1 MPLEGKKNVHYF
13 YIIPTHTRSHS
24 RPPKTHKNETSNN
37 GPPSQAR
44 DTSCHSQQR
53 RQRHHP
59 RNCLYQPVL
68 QTGNPTPTTLTPK
81 DKNSTFLVKLE
92 GPLST
97 PSQVQGL
104 SKSLT
109 TPILKK
115 GVGEASTANFC
126 LITGAMKLNI
136 VSALAGSTFS
146 ATFVR
151 INLSPKDLSPH
162 SIAPT
167 LGSDIDPT
175 LPQNRATDAD
185 EVFLPKQGQYPVW
198 YFFYGNLAV
207 PEILN
212 ERLGLDESPTYR
224 KAVAKGGD
232 LKTWGRGKFKALVD
246 GDASARVEGW
256 AYQVGSEE
264 DEEMLRY
271 YETDCYEVVRC
282 DICMVDVG
290 EMVKGLVF
298 RFVGDVD

>member
-1 MPLEGKKNVHYF
+1 MDLLAKLEILAVTVNNEDNG
-13 YIIPTHTRSHS
+13 IIL
-24 RPPKTHKNETSNN
+24 ETASNN
-37 GPPSQAR
+37 Q
-44 DTSCHSQQR
+44 
-53 RQRHHP
+53 
-59 RNCLYQPVL
+59 
-68 QTGNPTPTTLTPK
+68 

-97 PSQVQGL
+97 PSQFQEL

-126 LITGAMKLNI
+126 LITGAMKFNI
-136 VSALAGSTFS
+136 LSALAGSTFS

-151 INLSPKDLSPH
+151 INLSPKDLSAH

-167 LGSDIDPT
+167 LGSEIDPT

-185 EVFLPKQGQYPVW
+185 EVFLPKQGEYPVW
-198 YFFYGNLAV
+198 YFFYGDLAV
-207 PEILN
+207 PEILT

-224 KAVAKGGD
+224 KAVVNGG
-232 LKTWGRGKFKALVD
+232 LLRTWGGCKYKALVD

-256 AYQVGSEE
+256 AYEVGSEE

-271 YETDCYEVVRC
+271 YETDFYEVVRC

-290 EMVKGLVF
+290 EVIKGLVF

>member
-1 MPLEGKKNVHYF
+1 MDLLAKLEILAVTANNEDNG
-13 YIIPTHTRSHS
+13 IIL
-24 RPPKTHKNETSNN
+24 ETASTNQYYN
-37 GPPSQAR
+37 R
-44 DTSCHSQQR
+44 TT
-53 RQRHHP
+53 
-59 RNCLYQPVL
+59 QP
-68 QTGNPTPTTLTPK
+68 PTTTITPR

-97 PSQVQGL
+97 PSQVKEL
-104 SKSLT
+104 SMSPL
-109 TPILKK
+109 PPYLKK
-115 GVGEASTANFC
+115 
-126 LITGAMKLNI
+126 
-136 VSALAGSTFS
+136 
-146 ATFVR
+146 
-151 INLSPKDLSPH
+151 D
-162 SIAPT
+162 IAPC

-175 LPQNRATDAD
+175 LPQNRATAVD
-185 EVFLPKQGQYPVW
+185 EVFHPKQGEYPVW

-212 ERLGLDESPTYR
+212 ERLGLDERPTYR

-256 AYQVGSEE
+256 AYEVGSTE
-264 DEEMLRY
+264 DEGILRY
-271 YETDCYEVVRC
+271 YETDFYEVVRC